1 VKELDLKIEDMSDPI
16 LARAEQRIEEAL
28 LKAEVSTQLHK
39 DEIEITSFPVAIM
52 MVASTTDKLMK
63 KRYALAEAK
72 RAYNLL
78 NEEENEDKILEI
90 ASAFNWK
97 IRLADDTPPY
107 EFALS
112 FMDYL
117 KNATKFQAKKWKLV
131 NRVLVDGEV
140 YLTKDDTARLL
151 EEEVRAHIEK
161 KLDVKGKFAL
171 PQNVADRVER
181 LKKTFTKQKGKIQF
195 EEFPAGVVISAFP
208 PCIKKLYDDIR
219 SGHHLSHIG
228 RFALTSFLTNIGM
241 TPEDVVNLYRSLSDF
256 NERLTRYQ
264 VEHIAGGRGSRTKYL
279 PPQCTT
285 LRTHGVCT
293 NMDEICRGIR
303 HPLAHYRKKLRTIKT
318 EVPLERA
325 QK

>member
-1 VKELDLKIEDMSDPI
+1 MKELDLKIEDMSDPI

-117 KNATKFQAKKWKLV
+117 KNAPKFQAKKWKLV

-161 KLDVKGKFAL
+161 
-171 PQNVADRVER
+171 NW
-181 LKKTFTKQKGKIQF
+181 T
-195 EEFPAGVVISAFP
+195 
-208 PCIKKLYDDIR
+208 
-219 SGHHLSHIG
+219 
-228 RFALTSFLTNIGM
+228 
-241 TPEDVVNLYRSLSDF
+241 
-256 NERLTRYQ
+256 
-264 VEHIAGGRGSRTKYL
+264 
-279 PPQCTT
+279 
-285 LRTHGVCT
+285 
-293 NMDEICRGIR
+293 
-303 HPLAHYRKKLRTIKT
+303 
-318 EVPLERA
+318 
-325 QK
+325 